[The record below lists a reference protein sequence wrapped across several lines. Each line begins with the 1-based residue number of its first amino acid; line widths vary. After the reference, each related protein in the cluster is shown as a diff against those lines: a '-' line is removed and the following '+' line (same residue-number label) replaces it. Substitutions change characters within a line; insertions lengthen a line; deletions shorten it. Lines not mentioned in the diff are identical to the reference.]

1 MNVVITIAA
10 AGLINFIS
18 TLFKTHN
25 ITLKKNIKTFDV
37 VLDDSI
43 SNQKLGVIINESI
56 KKQVSNIF
64 TNKYNLVKN
73 DKFPDINMKFSIN
86 SYNVSKKTDK
96 KDYSNAHLSFNLIF
110 KTKNKKNPKILQN
123 IERNLEIETKDENNV
138 EEIISKIISE
148 YMKEFI
154 DQYLINKK

>member
-10 AGLINFIS
+10 AGLINFVS
-18 TLFKTHN
+18 TLFKVHN
-25 ITLKKNIKTFDV
+25 IKLKKNIKTFDV
-37 VLDDSI
+37 VLDDGI

-64 TNKYNLVKN
+64 TNKYNLVKD

-86 SYNVSKKTDK
+86 KYNVSKKTEK
-96 KDYSNAHLSFNLIF
+96 KDYSNAQLSFNLIF

-123 IERNLEIETKDENNV
+123 IERNLEIETKNENNV
-138 EEIISKIISE
+138 EEIVSKIISE

>member
-10 AGLINFIS
+10 AGLINFVS
-18 TLFKTHN
+18 TLFKVHN
-25 ITLKKNIKTFDV
+25 IKLKKNIKTFDV
-37 VLDDSI
+37 VLDDGI

-64 TNKYNLVKN
+64 TNKYNLVKD

-86 SYNVSKKTDK
+86 KYNVSKKTEK
-96 KDYSNAHLSFNLIF
+96 KDYSNAQLSFNLIF
-110 KTKNKKNPKILQN
+110 KNKNKKNPKILQN
-123 IERNLEIETKDENNV
+123 IERNLEIETKNENNV
-138 EEIISKIISE
+138 EEIVSKIISE